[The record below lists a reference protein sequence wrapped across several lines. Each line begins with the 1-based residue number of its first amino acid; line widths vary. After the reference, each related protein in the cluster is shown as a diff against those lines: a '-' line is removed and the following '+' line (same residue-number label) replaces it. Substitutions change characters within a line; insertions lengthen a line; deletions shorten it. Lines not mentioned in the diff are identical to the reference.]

1 MMHSAHNDVPSKR
14 LSIKKFPTES
24 YLVEL
29 NLRVKRG
36 PFSVASTIPI
46 MGRRYFVRRFMI

>member
-14 LSIKKFPTES
+14 LSIKKFRTES

-29 NLRVKRG
+29 NLSKKRSLLSCFYNPNDG
-36 PFSVASTIPI
+36 KTLFC
-46 MGRRYFVRRFMI
+46 

>member
-1 MMHSAHNDVPSKR
+1 MHSMHNDVPSKR